1 MVRKMANAG
10 EYTIT
15 FTVDKE
21 EEASSLVAAA
31 VVDAVIKH
39 NPGGGLYWA
48 FEVMDVE
55 DITNM
60 LHAMKPERFRVEEK
74 VKR

>member
-1 MVRKMANAG
+1 M
-10 EYTIT
+10 
-15 FTVDKE
+15 
-21 EEASSLVAAA
+21 AAA

>member
-1 MVRKMANAG
+1 MKKNGPLSSWNAVVRKM
-10 EYTIT
+10 
-15 FTVDKE
+15 
-21 EEASSLVAAA
+21 
-31 VVDAVIKH
+31 H
-39 NPGGGLYWA
+39 NPGGGMYWA